1 MLLLDFKM
9 QHEVAGTKNIS
20 PNLCKKKKIS
30 YNRDSLQESDSEG
43 KNSKFIQDL
52 QCAVFLQYQTQTGKV
67 IFS

>member
-1 MLLLDFKM
+1 M
-9 QHEVAGTKNIS
+9 Q
-20 PNLCKKKKIS
+20 KKKKIS